1 MRARSKWLSTNVVKK
16 GYPGSSIACDC
27 GHHAR
32 FVGWRPKCI
41 VSLFGVIKL
50 LLSYY
55 RCDQC
60 RQSQKPWD
68 RTLGL
73 SQRALTPAAAQV
85 VSQAGVLTSFGEA
98 SKQTLQTMAGL
109 KISEST
115 VERTTEDA
123 GERLKQQLD
132 AGETQG
138 PKTRWDW
145 QRDAAGKTCAYISL
159 DHTGVRQQG
168 PDGQRADGKMAAV
181 GMVYNANSAHDERT
195 PEDRQVRYLSG
206 FYELDELGRQLRREA
221 ESVALMEADQQIA
234 LCDGGSGLE
243 SLLKKFFPNAVC
255 ILDFWHAK
263 EHLVEL
269 AQALHPHDEGARKQ
283 WLDQWCH
290 DLKHKGGQVILERL
304 KAMEIPPDNPVVC
317 EAHRQQVVYFTNH
330 QHRMDY
336 PRYVANGWQIGSGPV
351 ESACKTVVG
360 NRLKGGGMRW
370 GSAGADAVCH
380 LRAAY
385 LSEPACW
392 KTLWASAS

>member
-1 MRARSKWLSTNVVKK
+1 MRLTR
-16 GYPGSSIACDC
+16 
-27 GHHAR
+27 
-32 FVGWRPKCI
+32 
-41 VSLFGVIKL
+41 
-50 LLSYY
+50 
-55 RCDQC
+55 
-60 RQSQKPWD
+60 
-68 RTLGL
+68 
-73 SQRALTPAAAQV
+73 RALTPAAAQM

-98 SKQTLQTMAGL
+98 SQQTLKTMAGL
-109 KISEST
+109 QISEST
-115 VERTTEDA
+115 VERTTEEA

-132 AGETQG
+132 GGKTQG
-138 PKTRWDW
+138 PQATWDW
-145 QRDAAGKTCAYISL
+145 QHDARGKTCAYISL

-168 PDGQRADGKMAAV
+168 PDGKRADGRMAAV

-195 PEDRQVRYLSG
+195 PRARQVRYLSG

-221 ESVALMEADQQIA
+221 ESVGIMQADQQIA
-234 LCDGGSGLE
+234 LSDGGSGLE
-243 SLLKKFFPNAVC
+243 SLLQKFFPNAIC

-269 AQALHPHDEGARKQ
+269 AQALHPQDEAARRQ

-290 DLKHKGGQVILERL
+290 DLKHAGGQFILDRL
-304 KAMEIPPDNPVVC
+304 KKLELSHHDANVREV
-317 EAHRQQVVYFTNH
+317 HRQQVVYFTNH

-370 GSAGADAVCH
+370 GSNGADAVCH

-392 KTLWASAS
+392 QQIWHAAA